1 MTDALVGRQPIYR
14 RNMDVY
20 AYELLFRG
28 RHEDEAGVTDGDKA
42 TSEVLYNTFVEIG
55 VDEIVGRHR
64 AFVNLT
70 PSFLLGEYPLP
81 TTEGQLVLEVLEDT
95 PVTEEIVNA
104 VTNLRARG
112 YTIALD
118 DFVYQPHLEPLVR
131 QADIIKID
139 LMQLGEGELEEHVER
154 LSGNGTRLLA
164 EKVETHEEFHRCR
177 ELGFDLFQGFFF
189 CRPEVVRGNHL
200 PTNRVAIAELLS
212 ALQDPEVELAT
223 LERLIS
229 RDVTLSYRLLRLI
242 NSAYFNL
249 RREVD
254 SVGRALMLL
263 GLDAVRNWAT
273 LLTLSSVEDK
283 PTELVR
289 TAVVRARLCQNLGAT
304 VDPETGSDL
313 YFTVGLFSTLD
324 ALLDQPLEAVLG
336 QLPLSQPVASAL
348 LERGGIPGAVLD
360 CVLAYERGDWDSVE
374 HNTCGIAPGSVRD
387 GYLDAVHWADE
398 LMREIVT

>member
-1 MTDALVGRQPIYR
+1 MTDVLVGRQPIYR
-14 RNMDVY
+14 RNLDVY

-28 RHEDEAGVTDGDKA
+28 HNDNEAGVTDGDRA

-70 PSFLLGEYPLP
+70 PAFLTGDYPLP
-81 TTEGQLVLEVLEDT
+81 TTEGQLVLEILEDT
-95 PVTEEIVNA
+95 PVTEEIVRA
-104 VTNLRARG
+104 VAHLRARG

-139 LMQLGEGELEEHVER
+139 LMQLEEGQLEEHVAR

-164 EKVETHEEFHRCR
+164 EKVETHEEFHHCR

-189 CRPEVVRGNHL
+189 CKPEVVRGNHL
-200 PTNRVAIAELLS
+200 PTNRVAVAELLA

-263 GLDAVRNWAT
+263 GLDSVRNWAT

-289 TAVVRARLCQNLGAT
+289 TAVVRARLCRNLGAEA
-304 VDPETGSDL
+304 DPDTGSDL

-324 ALLDQPLEAVLG
+324 ALLDRPLETVLE
-336 QLPLSQPVASAL
+336 QLPLSRPVAAAL
-348 LERGGIPGAVLD
+348 LERGGTPGAVLD
-360 CVLAYERGDWDSVE
+360 CALAYEQGDWKAVE
-374 HNTCGIAPGSVRD
+374 NNTCGISPGAVRD
-387 GYLDAVHWADE
+387 AYLEAVHWADD
-398 LMREIVT
+398 LMRELVT